1 MDNDTK
7 LYIKYK
13 GIPCLFIPENVNE
26 INNDKCEYIKGQVL
40 HIENGCYHPSQW
52 YRDVLIHNTN
62 INHKKDLDTLNNES
76 DSESDSESDI
86 EPDKLTTL
94 NMIHSFKYRDNYNNL
109 IYILY
114 IEFFAI
120 LFIFITL
127 YNIDVNILF

>member
-62 INHKKDLDTLNNES
+62 IYQKKDLSDAVNS
-76 DSESDSESDI
+76 DSDNDLDNTTNIDSLKS
-86 EPDKLTTL
+86 K
-94 NMIHSFKYRDNYNNL
+94 DNYNHL
-109 IYILY
+109 INILY
-114 IEFFAI
+114 IELFVV
-120 LFIFITL
+120 LFIFAIF
-127 YNIDVNILF
+127 YNHDVKHLV